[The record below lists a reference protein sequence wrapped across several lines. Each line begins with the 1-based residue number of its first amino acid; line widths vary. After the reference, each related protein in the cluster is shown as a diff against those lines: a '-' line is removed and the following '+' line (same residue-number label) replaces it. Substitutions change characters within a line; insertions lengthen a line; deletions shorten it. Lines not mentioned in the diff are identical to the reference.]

1 MEDERLKKI
10 FGDFTPEMSPDYIFI
25 NRLKNNLESV
35 EMIRDRSIRLK
46 ARCRKAVVLAAFV
59 GMSVGFL
66 LAMIL
71 PAFANTLLLNA
82 RNVFNDSFLNVIE
95 ENSTLVAGMAIAS
108 ISLIVSLSVYDLALS
123 WRHTKE

>member
-1 MEDERLKKI
+1 MEEEKLKKI

-35 EMIRDRSIRLK
+35 EMIRDISIRLK
-46 ARCRKAVVLAAFV
+46 ERSRRAVVLAAFV

-71 PAFANTLLLNA
+71 PAFADAFLQHA
-82 RNVFNDSFLNVIE
+82 RNVFNDSFLSLIQGS
-95 ENSTLVAGMAIAS
+95 STLVAGMVIAS
-108 ISLIVSLSVYDLALS
+108 VSLIVSLSVYDLALS
-123 WRHTKE
+123 WRHAKK